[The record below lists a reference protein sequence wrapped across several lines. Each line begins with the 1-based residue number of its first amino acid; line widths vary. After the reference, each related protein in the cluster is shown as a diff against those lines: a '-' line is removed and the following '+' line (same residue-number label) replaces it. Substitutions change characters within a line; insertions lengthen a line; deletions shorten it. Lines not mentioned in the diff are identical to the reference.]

1 MTFQPLIES
10 NFTAIWP
17 LWLMF
22 FVMIIYAVAMI
33 RRPQTLRAA
42 WQMTFSSVNRV
53 YNDTSFLWN
62 SSMDLR
68 AFCVLV
74 FALSAQLLA
83 YTGGPFRFTQ
93 YLLIFL
99 GVEAWAWLRRGVRY
113 MVEKHLKLKNKG
125 FPPGLFI
132 GLGVILCSVLLV
144 ANILYIVWD
153 WHWVWLII
161 MGIVLLLW
169 LGVIMTKLF
178 HYFVRGWKSFLA
190 VMAYWLVVEV
200 GSLFGLYELIMV
212 L

>member
-22 FVMIIYAVAMI
+22 FVMIIYVVAMI
-33 RRPQTLRAA
+33 RRPKTLRAA

-83 YTGGPFRFTQ
+83 YADGPFRFTQ

-99 GVEAWAWLRRGVRY
+99 SVEAWAWLRRGVRY

-125 FPPGLFI
+125 FPSGLFI

-169 LGVIMTKLF
+169 LGVILTKLF

-190 VMAYWLVVEV
+190 VMAYWLIVEV